1 MINKI
6 FKKIKSLIVLFGI
19 FILFDAEMLI
29 AQIQGD
35 IEHEIRWIKVG
46 SLHNWFSN
54 GGVEI
59 EYGRRGRAGF
69 TNTDQ
74 IDGLNWPGEYIGQD
88 VNVGQSLW
96 LGTTNFTDP
105 VTGITYPHKVVSAGR
120 INIDLGNA
128 IFPVSHELIAKSE
141 HSDVYVDDVSASFL
155 EFDDVPDRIDEN
167 LPCDRMII
175 TKFNTSIGI
184 SCTRKIYAF
193 TQQNHDNYYIY
204 EYVFKNTGIIDE
216 SSTPKLNKTLTGV
229 IFHWQFRYAFPG
241 ESYREGWS
249 PTGVSWGR
257 NTINDCVG
265 QDVNHL
271 DPITPNMRAIW
282 SYYGPVSTS
291 GNYQDDIGLP
301 RTTSEDILAGT
312 NYAGVVTLHA
322 DKSTS
327 DHTDDKSQPFTTKYM
342 GSDLDAQGNNQ
353 YDQNSMTRKYTEFMS
368 GRHLAQTQA
377 ELVGESFADNFGSDN
392 GGYAAAQ
399 GYGPYTMAI
408 GDSIKIVYAQ
418 AVAGIMKDR
427 EHVRE
432 IHSNWFNWKEGN
444 PGNYIMPDGSTT
456 NDGNTY
462 KNAWVLSGKDSL
474 FNSFRRAINNYN
486 SGLNIPKAP
495 PAPKTFNV
503 VSAGNAITL
512 DWSDEAVSDP
522 HFDGYEIYR
531 AVGRYDTT
539 FTKIFSCNKS
549 NVVHNYEDRDLQR
562 GFKYYYYVVSKDDG
576 TQNDFK
582 PGEPLRSSKFYT
594 MTTIE
599 ALLTRPAGKNWSQLR
614 IVPNPYNIRAR
625 EIQFTNDD
633 PDKIAIYD
641 LPGKCD
647 IKIYTESG
655 TLIETMQHR
664 KNTGDVYY
672 FSLTSARQLIVS
684 GIYIL
689 YFEVTEDLYDDV
701 TGELLFKKGENAFRK
716 LIVIR

>member
-6 FKKIKSLIVLFGI
+6 FEKIKSLIVLFGI
-19 FILFDAEMLI
+19 LILFDVEILI
-29 AQIQGD
+29 AQVEGPINHD
-35 IEHEIRWIKVG
+35 IRWIKVG

-96 LGTTNFTDP
+96 IGTTNFADP
-105 VTGITYPHKVVSAGR
+105 VTGITYPYKVVSAGR
-120 INIDLGNA
+120 INMYLGTA

-141 HSDVYVDDVSASFL
+141 RSDVFVDDASASFL

-204 EYVFKNTGIIDE
+204 EYVFKNTGIIDA
-216 SSTPKLNKTLTGV
+216 SNTPKLNKTLTDV
-229 IFHWQFRYAFPG
+229 IFHWQFRYAFSG

-249 PTGVSWGR
+249 PTGASWGL
-257 NTINDCVG
+257 NAVNDCIG
-265 QDVNHL
+265 QDANHI
-271 DPITPNMRAIW
+271 DPTTPNMRAVW
-282 SYYGPVSTS
+282 SHYGSVSTS
-291 GNYQDDIGLP
+291 SGYLDDIGLP
-301 RTTSEDILAGT
+301 RRTSEDILAGT
-312 NYAGVVTLHA
+312 NYAGVVTLYA
-322 DKSTS
+322 DKSVS
-327 DHTDDKSQPFTTKYM
+327 DHTNDQSQPFTTQFM
-342 GSDLDAQGNNQ
+342 PSDRGAQAADQ
-353 YDQNSMTRKYTEFMS
+353 YEPNLMTRKYVEFMS
-368 GRHLAQTQA
+368 AGHPAQTHA
-377 ELVGESFADNFGSDN
+377 EQVGTSFANTWGGDA

-432 IHSNWFNWKEGN
+432 IHSNWFNQT
-444 PGNYIMPDGSTT
+444 GNYVMPDGSTT
-456 NDGNTY
+456 NDRNTY

-474 FNSFRRAINNYN
+474 FNSFRRAIDNYN
-486 SGLNIPKAP
+486 SGMNIPQAP

-531 AVGRYDTT
+531 AEGRYDTT

-562 GFKYYYYVVSKDDG
+562 GFKYFYYIVSKMMEHRMMLSLVSLFAAVSF
-576 TQNDFK
+576 TQ
-582 PGEPLRSSKFYT
+582 
-594 MTTIE
+594 
-599 ALLTRPAGKNWSQLR
+599 
-614 IVPNPYNIRAR
+614 
-625 EIQFTNDD
+625 
-633 PDKIAIYD
+633 
-641 LPGKCD
+641 
-647 IKIYTESG
+647 
-655 TLIETMQHR
+655 
-664 KNTGDVYY
+664 
-672 FSLTSARQLIVS
+672 
-684 GIYIL
+684 
-689 YFEVTEDLYDDV
+689 
-701 TGELLFKKGENAFRK
+701 
-716 LIVIR
+716 